1 MADKAALEMIGVLL
15 FVATL
20 FVIGAGG
27 VAVRHQLAAG
37 EPQVQTAQLATLPAR
52 VQMLRADVMPA
63 SREVWK

>member
-27 VAVRHQLAAG
+27 VAVRHQLAA
-37 EPQVQTAQLATLPAR
+37 EQPRIETAELAFSSRLQTVRAGLAPAPMQTL
-52 VQMLRADVMPA
+52 
-63 SREVWK
+63 K